1 MLIQFEP
8 KGKGEKLY
16 LGLGKVFLLAIRL
29 SRSIPKFKFLN
40 RMGPPG

>member
-1 MLIQFEP
+1 MLIKFEP
-8 KGKGEKLY
+8 HDKKEKTFI
-16 LGLGKVFLLAIRL
+16 GLGYAFLLAIRL